1 MEASHHGYDG
11 DDERARRGGGE
22 LRELAGLLQHGAD
35 VTRAR
40 SD

>member
-1 MEASHHGYDG
+1 MKASSPAATVTMIVSED
-11 DDERARRGGGE
+11 GGE